1 MVNAELDV
9 SPTVIAH
16 KDNIAIQITE
26 LVFPIVNL
34 EGIVEED
41 INVLKVAVTSHV
53 SNQINVKATNIATS
67 KLKLLYYYIFVL
79 KFLFDAG
86 NHICVS

>member
-1 MVNAELDV
+1 MVNVELDV

-34 EGIVEED
+34 EGIAEED
-41 INVLKVAVTSHV
+41 ISVLKTAVSSHV

-67 KLKLLYYYIFVL
+67 KLKLLYHYIVIS
-79 KFLFDAG
+79 KFLF
-86 NHICVS
+86 